1 MFEEAARKT
10 GAWRGKKYVA
20 LGSSFAAGPGIA
32 PRVPGSP
39 RRAGRSRGNYPHL
52 VAAAAG
58 LELTDVTCSGAT
70 CDHLLRDSLFGLPP
84 QLTAVGADTDLV
96 TVTIGGNDIGLTP
109 YLLARRAPA
118 PLRLLPLVARAA
130 DGQAALRRLDG
141 VEDRIVEVLE
151 AVQARAPWARVLCV
165 NYLSVLGPATAR
177 DGAVERTYRALAEG
191 LAAHTKAA
199 TVRTGTELIDV
210 RTPSLEHPPGTP
222 DAWTIDFYLPIP
234 GRHYPGGPCHPTA
247 EGMAASAALV
257 LDRLI
262 TVPPVRCT

>member
-70 CDHLLRDSLFGLPP
+70 CAHLLRESLFGLPP
-84 QLTAVGADTDLV
+84 QLSAVGADTDLV

-118 PLRLLPLVARAA
+118 PVRLLPAVARAA
-130 DGQAALRRLDG
+130 DAEAALGRLAG
-141 VEDRIVEVLE
+141 VEDRLVEVLE
-151 AVQARAPWARVLCV
+151 AAQARAPWARVLVV
-165 NYLSVLGPATAR
+165 NYLSVLGPPGPR
-177 DGAVERTYRALAEG
+177 DGAVDRTYRALAEG
-191 LAAHTKAA
+191 LAAR
-199 TVRTGTELIDV
+199 TVSAVERTGTELIDV
-210 RTPSLEHPPGTP
+210 RTPSLAHPPGSAE
-222 DAWTIDFYLPIP
+222 AWTLDFFVPIP
-234 GRHYPGGPCHPTA
+234 GRRYQGAPCHPT
-247 EGMAASAALV
+247 ESGMAATAALV

-262 TVPPVRCT
+262 TVPPVR